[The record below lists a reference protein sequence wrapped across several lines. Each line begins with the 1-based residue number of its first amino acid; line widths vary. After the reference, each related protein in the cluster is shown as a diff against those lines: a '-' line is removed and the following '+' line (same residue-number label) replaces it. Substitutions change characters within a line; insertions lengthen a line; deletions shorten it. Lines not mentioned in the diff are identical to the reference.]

1 MEISEYARNTH
12 VVNMSETSPAKTI
25 PLSVKDKVCLGRR
38 ILRSPNISPKS
49 AVQALLV
56 LLLHGSKYLYD
67 AEKMD
72 MYEKIVTDSLG
83 SGQHEVAKEYLLLLE
98 RRFGSKSNRIR
109 LLKGMLLE
117 AEGNDAEAEK
127 QYVEILRSNPSHLGA
142 VQRQAAM
149 RAGKGKIRDAIR
161 ILEYDLVYS
170 DESKEKFTFREIHPK
185 DQKTLLQLSK
195 WYYELNECDRA
206 IHCIEDCVLSDP
218 DNYVYHARAGEL
230 EFQQKQWKNSIAYFS
245 HSLLLND
252 SVNNCRAAFGLHQAT
267 KNALLAVKQ
276 HGNKMTG
283 VLEVEAVQKLHQKVR
298 MQIKKMYAK
307 SSLLTI
313 VELYLERT
321 SM

>member
-1 MEISEYARNTH
+1 MELSEYARNTR

-25 PLSVKDKVCLGRR
+25 SLSIKEKVRLGRR
-38 ILRSPNISPKS
+38 ILQSPNISPKS
-49 AVQALLV
+49 AAQVLLV

-67 AEKMD
+67 SEKVN
-72 MYEKIVTDSLG
+72 MYEKIVVDSLG

-117 AEGNDAEAEK
+117 AEGNDTEAEK

-149 RAGKGKIRDAIR
+149 RAGKGKIREAIR

-170 DESKEKFTFREIHPK
+170 DESKEKFTFQEIHLK

-206 IHCIEDCVLSDP
+206 IHCIEECILSDP
-218 DNYVYHARAGEL
+218 YNYVYHARAGEL
-230 EFQQKQWKNSIAYFS
+230 QFQKKQWENSIAYFS
-245 HSLLLND
+245 HSLLLNG
-252 SVNNCRAAFGLHQAT
+252 SANNCRAAFGLHQAT
-267 KNALLAVKQ
+267 KNALVAVKQ
-276 HGNKMTG
+276 QGNKMAG
-283 VLEVEAVQKLHQKVR
+283 ALEVEAVQKLHQKVC
-298 MQIKKMYAK
+298 MQIKKMYAE
-307 SSLLTI
+307 SSLLSF